1 MKKSV
6 ISMFFVVLL
15 LLVAACDGGAAKND
29 AENIGGDIDYEEA
42 EPGEPGDSGYYDN
55 GDTGSDPDYD
65 GGYDNGDTGSPYEP
79 GDPAE
84 PGYEDWETDDSEMSG
99 AEPTEEPEP
108 GDLIENEW
116 VETAAENTS
125 TFSIDVDTASYT
137 LIRNYLMNYNQMPPK
152 DRVRIEEM
160 VNYFDYDYPQPE
172 EGRPFSVTMEMAD
185 SPWRS
190 DTKIVMFGLQ
200 GKQLAANEIPVQNLV
215 FLIDVSGSMY
225 GDDRLGLLK
234 KSFKKLVEKLN
245 KDDKVSIVTYASGT
259 GVVLD
264 SVSGDKKDEIL
275 AAINNLEAG
284 GSTAGAAGIQL
295 AYELAEKNYSKD
307 ANNRIILA
315 TDGDFNVGIYDT
327 SELVSYIETERNKG
341 IFLTILGFGMG
352 NYQDDRMEQL
362 SNAGNGNYFY
372 VDNERES
379 DKIFTYDLMGTMF
392 TIAKDVKLQ
401 VVFNPAK
408 IAKYRLI
415 GYENRV
421 MANEDFNDDT
431 KDAGEIGSGHRVT
444 AFYEVF
450 LTTEK
455 PAETPEPDTDPE
467 EGEEPGEGEE
477 PAEGEPAE
485 GEPAEGEPAA
495 EPESEFGED
504 DFIIL
509 KMRYKEPDEDISK
522 YMDTVMTSA
531 NIFAEMSQNMGFA
544 SSVAEFG
551 MLLRDSKFKA
561 DSSYDSVLKRAKA
574 NIGKD
579 TFGFRG
585 EFLEMVERAKTLSR

>member
-1 MKKSV
+1 MKKSLISVFLV
-6 ISMFFVVLL
+6 IFILFVTS
-15 LLVAACDGGAAKND
+15 CGGSTTSD
-29 AENIGGDIDYEEA
+29 ASGDIGDEAYYESDDTGY
-42 EPGEPGDSGYYDN
+42 EPGDNDNSDTGDSGYYDN
-55 GDTGSDPDYD
+55 SDTGYP
-65 GGYDNGDTGSPYEP
+65 N
-79 GDPAE
+79 DPAD
-84 PGYEDWETDDSEMSG
+84 PYEDWESTDGEMSG
-99 AEPTEEPEP
+99 DDMPAEEPKP
-108 GDLIENEW
+108 GELIENEW
-116 VETAAENTS
+116 VETATENTS

-137 LIRNYLMNYNQMPPK
+137 LIRNYLMSYNYMPPK
-152 DRVRIEEM
+152 DKVRIEEM

-172 EGRPFSVTMEMAD
+172 EGKPFSVTMEMAD

-190 DTKIVMFGLQ
+190 DTKLVMFGLQ
-200 GKQLAANEIPVQNLV
+200 GKELEPDKVPAHNLV

-234 KSFKKLVEKLN
+234 KSFKKLVEKLD

-259 GVVLD
+259 AVVLD
-264 SVSGDKKDEIL
+264 SVSGDKKDEII
-275 AAINNLEAG
+275 AAIDDLEAG
-284 GSTAGAAGIQL
+284 GSTAGAAGIQS
-295 AYELAEKNYSKD
+295 AYALAEKNYSKD

-315 TDGDFNVGIYDT
+315 TDGDFNVGISNT
-327 SELVSYIETERNKG
+327 AELVSYIEEERNKG
-341 IFLTILGFGMG
+341 IYLTILGFGMG

-431 KDAGEIGSGHRVT
+431 KDAGEIGAGHRVT

-450 LTTEK
+450 LTEK
-455 PAETPEPDTDPE
+455 PAETPETETEPE
-467 EGEEPGEGEE
+467 EGEEP
-477 PAEGEPAE
+477 AETDPNEDD
-485 GEPAEGEPAA
+485 PAA
-495 EPESEFGED
+495 EPDNGFGED
-504 DFIIL
+504 DFLVL
-509 KMRYKEPDEDISK
+509 KMRYKEPDQDVSK

-531 NIFAEMSQNMGFA
+531 NILAEMSQNMGFA
-544 SSVAEFG
+544 SAVAEFG

-561 DSSYDSVLKRAKA
+561 DSSYDSVLTRAQA
-574 NIGKD
+574 NIGEDK
-579 TFGFRG
+579 FGYRG
-585 EFLEMVERAKTLSR
+585 EFLEIVERAKSLDH

>member
-15 LLVAACDGGAAKND
+15 FFMAACDGGSAKNAAD
-29 AENIGGDIDYEEA
+29 IGDD
-42 EPGEPGDSGYYDN
+42 GYYEN
-55 GDTGSDPDYD
+55 GDTGSYNDNYDSSDSDY
-65 GGYDNGDTGSPYEP
+65 GADTGSNAPNPADP
-79 GDPAE
+79 GDT
-84 PGYEDWETDDSEMSG
+84 GYEDWESTDGENYEETDPADTAPSP
-99 AEPTEEPEP
+99 EPAEEPEP
-108 GDLIENEW
+108 GELIENDW
-116 VETAAENTS
+116 VETATENTS

-137 LIRNYLMNYNQMPPK
+137 LIRNYLLKSHYMPPK
-152 DRVRIEEM
+152 DYVRIEEM
-160 VNYFDYDYPQPE
+160 INYFDYDYPQPE

-185 SPWRS
+185 SPWNK
-190 DTKIVMFGLQ
+190 DTKLVMFGLQ
-200 GKQLAANEIPVQNLV
+200 GKMLDPDKVPAHNLV
-215 FLIDVSGSMY
+215 FLIDVSGSMF

-234 KSFKKLVEKLN
+234 KSFKKLVEKLD
-245 KDDKVSIVTYASGT
+245 KDDKVSIVTYASGVNT
-259 GVVLD
+259 LLD
-264 SVSGDKKDEIL
+264 SVSGDKKDEIIE
-275 AAINNLEAG
+275 AIENLEAG
-284 GSTAGAAGIQL
+284 GSTAGYDGIQR
-295 AYELAEKNYSKD
+295 AYALAEKNYSKD

-315 TDGDFNVGIYDT
+315 TDGDFNVGISNT
-327 SELVSYIETERNKG
+327 AQLVSYIEEERNKG
-341 IFLTILGFGMG
+341 IYLTILGFGMG

-408 IAKYRLI
+408 IAKYRLV

-431 KDAGEIGSGHRVT
+431 KDAGEIGAGHRVT
-444 AFYEVF
+444 AFYEVIF
-450 LTTEK
+450 AEKK
-455 PAETPEPDTDPE
+455 PAETPETDPE
-467 EGEEPGEGEE
+467 TGEG
-477 PAEGEPAE
+477 GEPAE
-485 GEPAEGEPAA
+485 TDPNEDDPAA
-495 EPESEFGED
+495 EPETVFGED
-504 DFIIL
+504 DFLVL
-509 KMRYKEPDEDISK
+509 KMRYKEPDQDISK

-531 NIFAEMSQNMGFA
+531 NILAEMSQNMGFA

-561 DSSYDSVLKRAKA
+561 DSSYNSVLSRAKA

-585 EFLEMVERAKTLSR
+585 EFIELVEIAKSLDH

>member
-1 MKKSV
+1 
-6 ISMFFVVLL
+6 MFFVVLL
-15 LLVAACDGGAAKND
+15 LFVASCDGGFSSEAKND
-29 AENIGGDIDYEEA
+29 IGDD
-42 EPGEPGDSGYYDN
+42 GYYES
-55 GDTGSDPDYD
+55 GDTGSYNDNYD
-65 GGYDNGDTGSPYEP
+65 TGDSNAPYPEDSADTGSSYEP
-79 GDPAE
+79 GAPADQTE
-84 PGYEDWETDDSEMSG
+84 PGYEDWETNDGEMSG
-99 AEPTEEPEP
+99 DDMPAEEPKP
-108 GDLIENEW
+108 GELIENEW
-116 VETAAENTS
+116 VETKTENTS

-137 LIRNYLMNYNQMPPK
+137 LIRNYLMSYNYMPPK
-152 DRVRIEEM
+152 DKVRIEEM

-172 EGRPFSVTMEMAD
+172 DGKPFSVTMEMTD

-190 DTKIVMFGLQ
+190 DTKLVMFGLQ
-200 GKQLAANEIPVQNLV
+200 GKMLEPDKVPAHNLV

-234 KSFKKLVEKLN
+234 KSFKKLVEKLD
-245 KDDKVSIVTYASGT
+245 KDDKVSIVTYAGNA
-259 GVVLD
+259 GVLLD
-264 SVSGDKKDEIL
+264 SVSGDKKDEIIS
-275 AAINNLEAG
+275 AIENLEAG
-284 GSTAGAAGIQL
+284 GSTAGAAGIKT

-315 TDGDFNVGIYDT
+315 TDGDFNVGISNT
-327 SELVSYIETERNKG
+327 SELVAYIETERNKG

-372 VDNERES
+372 VDNEREA

-431 KDAGEIGSGHRVT
+431 KDAGEIGAGHRVT

-450 LTTEK
+450 LTEK
-455 PAETPEPDTDPE
+455 PAETPETGTEPE
-467 EGEEPGEGEE
+467 EGEEPAETDPNEG
-477 PAEGEPAE
+477 GS
-485 GEPAEGEPAA
+485 EPAA
-495 EPESEFGED
+495 EPETEFGED
-504 DFIIL
+504 DFLVL
-509 KMRYKEPDEDISK
+509 KMRYKEPDADVSK

-531 NIFAEMSQNMGFA
+531 NILAEMSQNMGFA
-544 SSVAEFG
+544 SAVAEFG

-561 DSSYDSVLKRAKA
+561 DSSYDSVSTRAKA
-574 NIGKD
+574 NIGND
-579 TFGFRG
+579 PFGFRG
-585 EFLEMVERAKTLSR
+585 EFLEMVDRAKSLDH

>member
-1 MKKSV
+1 
-6 ISMFFVVLL
+6 MFFVIFLL
-15 LLVAACDGGAAKND
+15 FVAACGGAADND
-29 AENIGGDIDYEEA
+29 SKADIGENGDYETTDTA
-42 EPGEPGDSGYYDN
+42 AADTGDSGYYDN
-55 GDTGSDPDYD
+55 SDAEYD
-65 GGYDNGDTGSPYEP
+65 PGYNDGYDNSDTGAPYEP
-79 GDPAE
+79 GDPGDPAD
-84 PGYEDWETDDSEMSG
+84 PTGYEDWETDDSEMSG
-99 AEPTEEPEP
+99 ADPTEEPEP

-116 VETAAENTS
+116 VETKTENTS

-172 EGRPFSVTMEMAD
+172 EGKPFSVTMEMAD
-185 SPWRS
+185 SPWRN
-190 DTKIVMFGLQ
+190 DTKLVMFGLQ

-225 GDDRLGLLK
+225 GADRLGLLK
-234 KSFKKLVEKLN
+234 KSFVKLVEKLN
-245 KDDKVSIVTYASGT
+245 KDDKVSIVTYASGVNT
-259 GVVLD
+259 VLD
-264 SVSGDKKDEIL
+264 SVSGDKKDDIIS
-275 AAINNLEAG
+275 AIENLEAG
-284 GSTAGAAGIQL
+284 GSTAGSDGIQR
-295 AYELAEKNYSKD
+295 AYALAEKNYSKD

-315 TDGDFNVGIYDT
+315 TDGDFNVGISNT
-327 SELVSYIETERNKG
+327 SELVAYIETERNKG
-341 IFLTILGFGMG
+341 IYLTILGFGMG

-372 VDNERES
+372 IDSEKES
-379 DKIFTYDLMGTMF
+379 DKVFTINLMGTMF

-431 KDAGEIGSGHRVT
+431 KDAGEIGAGHRVT

-450 LTTEK
+450 LTEEK
-455 PAETPEPDTDPE
+455 PAETPETGTDPE
-467 EGEEPGEGEE
+467 DGGEQGESAQDEE
-477 PAEGEPAE
+477 
-485 GEPAEGEPAA
+485 EPAA
-495 EPESEFGED
+495 EPDSEFGED

-551 MLLRDSKFKA
+551 MLLRESKFKA
-561 DSSYDSVLKRAKA
+561 DSSYDAVLTRAKA

-579 TFGFRG
+579 TLGFRG
-585 EFLEMVERAKTLSR
+585 EFLEIVERAKSLSK

>member
-1 MKKSV
+1 MKKSLISVFLV
-6 ISMFFVVLL
+6 IFILFVTS
-15 LLVAACDGGAAKND
+15 CGGSTTSD
-29 AENIGGDIDYEEA
+29 ASGDIGDEAYYESDDTGY
-42 EPGEPGDSGYYDN
+42 EPGYNDNSCDTGDSGYYDN
-55 GDTGSDPDYD
+55 SDTGYP
-65 GGYDNGDTGSPYEP
+65 N
-79 GDPAE
+79 DPAD
-84 PGYEDWETDDSEMSG
+84 PYEDWETTDSEMPG
-99 AEPTEEPEP
+99 EIDPYEPTEEPQP
-108 GDLIENEW
+108 GELIENEW
-116 VETAAENTS
+116 VETATENTS

-137 LIRNYLMNYNQMPPK
+137 LIRNYLMSYNYMPPK
-152 DRVRIEEM
+152 DKVRIEEM

-172 EGRPFSVTMEMAD
+172 EGKPFSVTMEMAD

-190 DTKIVMFGLQ
+190 DTKLVMFGLQ
-200 GKQLAANEIPVQNLV
+200 GKELEPDKVPAHNLV

-225 GDDRLGLLK
+225 GEDRLGLLQ
-234 KSFKKLVEKLN
+234 KSFKKLVEKLD
-245 KDDKVSIVTYASGT
+245 KDDKVSIVTYASGVNT
-259 GVVLD
+259 LLD
-264 SVSGDKKDEIL
+264 SVSGDKKDEII
-275 AAINNLEAG
+275 AAIDDLEAG
-284 GSTAGAAGIQL
+284 GSTAGSDGIQR
-295 AYELAEKNYSKD
+295 AYALAEKNYSKD

-315 TDGDFNVGIYDT
+315 TDGDFNVGISNT
-327 SELVSYIETERNKG
+327 AQLVSYIEEERNKG
-341 IFLTILGFGMG
+341 IYLTILGFGMG

-372 VDNERES
+372 VDSERES

-431 KDAGEIGSGHRVT
+431 KDAGEIGAGHRVT

-450 LTTEK
+450 LAENK
-455 PAETPEPDTDPE
+455 PAETPETDAE
-467 EGEEPGEGEE
+467 EGEE
-477 PAEGEPAE
+477 PAETDPNE
-485 GEPAEGEPAA
+485 GEDGPAA
-495 EPESEFGED
+495 EPETEFGED
-504 DFIIL
+504 DLLVL
-509 KMRYKEPDEDISK
+509 KMRYKEPEADISK

-531 NIFAEMSQNMGFA
+531 NILAEMSQNMGFA
-544 SSVAEFG
+544 SAVAEFG

-561 DSSYDSVLKRAKA
+561 DSSYDSVLTRAKA

-585 EFLEMVERAKTLSR
+585 EFLEMVTKAKSLDK

>member
-15 LLVAACDGGAAKND
+15 LLVAACDGGAAKNAD
-29 AENIGGDIDYEEA
+29 GAIGDDGYYESGENGGYNDNYDT
-42 EPGEPGDSGYYDN
+42 GDSNAPYPEDST
-55 GDTGSDPDYD
+55 DTGS
-65 GGYDNGDTGSPYEP
+65 SYEP
-79 GDPAE
+79 GADPAE
-84 PGYEDWETDDSEMSG
+84 PGYEDWESSDSEMSG
-99 AEPTEEPEP
+99 DDMPTEPAEEPAP

-185 SPWRS
+185 SPWNNE
-190 DTKIVMFGLQ
+190 TKLVMFGLQ

-245 KDDKVSIVTYASGT
+245 KDDKVSIVTYAGNA
-259 GVVLD
+259 GVILD
-264 SVSGDKKDEIL
+264 SVSGDKKDEIIS
-275 AAINNLEAG
+275 AIENLEAG
-284 GSTAGAAGIQL
+284 GSTAGAAGIKT
-295 AYELAEKNYSKD
+295 AYTLAEKNYSKD

-315 TDGDFNVGIYDT
+315 TDGDFNVGISST
-327 SELVSYIETERNKG
+327 SELVAYIEQERNKG
-341 IFLTILGFGMG
+341 IYLTILGFGMG

-372 VDNERES
+372 IDSEKES
-379 DKIFTYDLMGTMF
+379 DKVFTVNLMGTMF

-431 KDAGEIGSGHRVT
+431 KDAGEIGAGHRVT

-450 LTTEK
+450 LAEK
-455 PAETPEPDTDPE
+455 PAETPETPETDPE
-467 EGEEPGEGEE
+467 EGEGPSE
-477 PAEGEPAE
+477 PAPDEEDPAT
-485 GEPAEGEPAA
+485 
-495 EPESEFGED
+495 EPETAFGED
-504 DFIIL
+504 DFIVL

-531 NIFAEMSQNMGFA
+531 NILAEMSQNMGFA

-561 DSSYDSVLKRAKA
+561 DSSYDAVLDRAKA

-579 TFGFRG
+579 TLGFRG
-585 EFLEMVERAKTLSR
+585 EFLELVERAKALSK

>member
-1 MKKSV
+1 MKKSLISVCLV
-6 ISMFFVVLL
+6 IFILFVTS
-15 LLVAACDGGAAKND
+15 CGGSTTSD
-29 AENIGGDIDYEEA
+29 ASGDIGDEAYYESDDTGY
-42 EPGEPGDSGYYDN
+42 EPGYNDNSDTGDSGYYDN
-55 GDTGSDPDYD
+55 SDTGYP
-65 GGYDNGDTGSPYEP
+65 N
-79 GDPAE
+79 DPAD
-84 PGYEDWETDDSEMSG
+84 PYEDWESTDGEMSG
-99 AEPTEEPEP
+99 DDMPAEEPKP
-108 GDLIENEW
+108 GELIENEW
-116 VETAAENTS
+116 VETATENTS

-137 LIRNYLMNYNQMPPK
+137 LIRNYLMSYNYMPPK
-152 DRVRIEEM
+152 DKVRIEEM

-172 EGRPFSVTMEMAD
+172 EGKPFSVTMEMAD

-190 DTKIVMFGLQ
+190 DTKLVMFGLQ
-200 GKQLAANEIPVQNLV
+200 GKELEPDKVPAHNLV

-234 KSFKKLVEKLN
+234 KSFKKLVEKLD

-259 GVVLD
+259 AVVLD
-264 SVSGDKKDEIL
+264 SVSGDKKDEII
-275 AAINNLEAG
+275 AAIDDLEAG
-284 GSTAGAAGIQL
+284 GSTAGAAGIQS
-295 AYELAEKNYSKD
+295 AYALAEKNYSKD

-315 TDGDFNVGIYDT
+315 TDGDFNVGISNT
-327 SELVSYIETERNKG
+327 AQLVSYIEEERNKG
-341 IFLTILGFGMG
+341 IYLTILGFGMG

-431 KDAGEIGSGHRVT
+431 KDAGEIGAGHRVT

-450 LTTEK
+450 LTEK
-455 PAETPEPDTDPE
+455 PAETPETETEPE
-467 EGEEPGEGEE
+467 EGEEP
-477 PAEGEPAE
+477 AETDPNEDD
-485 GEPAEGEPAA
+485 PAA
-495 EPESEFGED
+495 EPDNGFGED
-504 DFIIL
+504 EFLVL

-522 YMDTVMTSA
+522 YMDTLMTSA
-531 NIFAEMSQNMGFA
+531 NIKSEMSQNMGFA
-544 SSVAEFG
+544 SAVAEFG

-561 DSSYDSVLKRAKA
+561 DSSYDSVLTRAQA
-574 NIGKD
+574 NIGEDK
-579 TFGFRG
+579 FGYRG
-585 EFLEMVERAKTLSR
+585 EFLEIVERAKSLDH

>member
-1 MKKSV
+1 ML
-6 ISMFFVVLL
+6 FVVLFL
-15 LLVAACDGGAAKND
+15 FMAACDGGATKNSID
-29 AENIGGDIDYEEA
+29 GEIGENGDY
-42 EPGEPGDSGYYDN
+42 S
-55 GDTGSDPDYD
+55 DTGSYNDNYD
-65 GGYDNGDTGSPYEP
+65 TTDSEAYEPGYDNGDTGAPYEP
-79 GDPAE
+79 GDPADTA
-84 PGYEDWETDDSEMSG
+84 YEDWENDDSEMSG
-99 AEPTEEPEP
+99 DDMPTEPTEEPKP
-108 GDLIENEW
+108 GELIENEW
-116 VETAAENTS
+116 VETKTENTS

-137 LIRNYLMNYNQMPPK
+137 LIRNYLMSYNYMPPK
-152 DRVRIEEM
+152 DQVRIEEM

-172 EGRPFSVTMEMAD
+172 EGKPFSVTMEMAD

-190 DTKIVMFGLQ
+190 DTKLVMFGLQ
-200 GKQLAANEIPVQNLV
+200 GKELEPDKVPAHNLV

-225 GDDRLGLLK
+225 GDDRLGLLQ
-234 KSFKKLVEKLN
+234 KSFKKLVEKLD
-245 KDDKVSIVTYASGT
+245 KDDKVSIVTYASGVNT
-259 GVVLD
+259 LLD
-264 SVSGDKKDEIL
+264 SVSGDKKDEII
-275 AAINNLEAG
+275 AAIDDLEAG
-284 GSTAGAAGIQL
+284 GSTAGSDGIQR
-295 AYELAEKNYSKD
+295 AYALAEKNYSKD

-327 SELVSYIETERNKG
+327 SELVSYIEEERNKG
-341 IFLTILGFGMG
+341 IYLTILGFGMG

-372 VDNERES
+372 VDNEREA

-431 KDAGEIGSGHRVT
+431 KDAGEIGAGHRVT

-450 LTTEK
+450 LTEK
-455 PAETPEPDTDPE
+455 PAETPETETDAE
-467 EGEEPGEGEE
+467 EGEE
-477 PAEGEPAE
+477 PAETDPNE
-485 GEPAEGEPAA
+485 GEEEPAA
-495 EPESEFGED
+495 EPETEFGED
-504 DFIIL
+504 DFLVL
-509 KMRYKEPDEDISK
+509 KMRYKEPDADVSK

-531 NIFAEMSQNMGFA
+531 NILAEMSQNMGFA
-544 SSVAEFG
+544 SAVAEFG

-561 DSSYDSVLKRAKA
+561 DSSYDSVSTRAKA

-579 TFGFRG
+579 PFGFRG
-585 EFLEMVERAKTLSR
+585 EFLEMVDRAKSLDH

>member
-1 MKKSV
+1 MFLV
-6 ISMFFVVLL
+6 ILL
-15 LLVAACDGGAAKND
+15 LFVAACDGGAAKD
-29 AENIGGDIDYEEA
+29 AAADIGDD
-42 EPGEPGDSGYYDN
+42 GYYESGENGGYNDN
-55 GDTGSDPDYD
+55 YDTTDSSYSDTGDTGASYPE
-65 GGYDNGDTGSPYEP
+65 DT
-79 GDPAE
+79 
-84 PGYEDWETDDSEMSG
+84 GYEDWESSDSEMSG
-99 AEPTEEPEP
+99 DDMPTEPAEEPNP
-108 GDLIENEW
+108 GELIENDW
-116 VETAAENTS
+116 VETATENTS

-137 LIRNYLMNYNQMPPK
+137 LIRNYLLSYNQMPPANA
-152 DRVRIEEM
+152 VRIEEM
-160 VNYFDYDYPQPE
+160 VNYFDYEYPQPE
-172 EGRPFSVTMEMAD
+172 EGKPFSVTMEMAD
-185 SPWRS
+185 SPWNKE
-190 DTKIVMFGLQ
+190 TKLVMFGLQ
-200 GKQLAANEIPVQNLV
+200 GKMLEPDKVPAHNLV

-234 KSFKKLVEKLN
+234 KSFKKLVEKLD

-259 GVVLD
+259 GVLLD
-264 SVSGDKKDEIL
+264 SVSGDKKYEII
-275 AAINNLEAG
+275 AAIDDLEAG
-284 GSTAGAAGIQL
+284 GSTAGAAGIKT

-315 TDGDFNVGIYDT
+315 TDGDFNVGISST
-327 SELVSYIETERNKG
+327 SALVAYIEEERNKG

-408 IAKYRLI
+408 IAKYRLV

-431 KDAGEIGSGHRVT
+431 KDAGEIGAGHRVT

-450 LTTEK
+450 LAEKK
-455 PAETPEPDTDPE
+455 PAETPETGTDPE
-467 EGEEPGEGEE
+467 EGEEPAENPEDGETEPTE
-477 PAEGEPAE
+477 PAPEEG
-485 GEPAEGEPAA
+485 EGEPAA
-495 EPESEFGED
+495 EPETEFGED
-504 DFIIL
+504 DFLVL
-509 KMRYKEPDEDISK
+509 KMRYKEPDADISK

-531 NIFAEMSQNMGFA
+531 NILAKMSQNMGFA

-561 DSSYDSVLKRAKA
+561 DSSYDSVLDRAKA

-579 TFGFRG
+579 SFGFRG
-585 EFLEMVERAKTLSR
+585 EFLELVERAKTLDK

>member
-6 ISMFFVVLL
+6 ISMFLVIFLL
-15 LLVAACDGGAAKND
+15 FLAACGGAADND
-29 AENIGGDIDYEEA
+29 AKADIGENGDYEA
-42 EPGEPGDSGYYDN
+42 ADTGDSGYYDN
-55 GDTGSDPDYD
+55 SDAEYD
-65 GGYDNGDTGSPYEP
+65 PGYNDGYDNSDTGAPYEP
-79 GDPAE
+79 GDSADPSD
-84 PGYEDWETDDSEMSG
+84 PTGYEDWETDDSEMSG

-116 VETAAENTS
+116 VETKTENTS

-137 LIRNYLMNYNQMPPK
+137 LIRSYLMNYNQMPPK

-160 VNYFDYDYPQPE
+160 INYFDYDYPQPE
-172 EGRPFSVTMEMAD
+172 EGKPFSVTMEMAD
-185 SPWRS
+185 SPWRN
-190 DTKIVMFGLQ
+190 DTKLVMFGLQ

-225 GDDRLGLLK
+225 GADRLGLLK
-234 KSFKKLVEKLN
+234 KSFVKLVEKLN
-245 KDDKVSIVTYASGT
+245 KDDKVSIVTYASGVNT
-259 GVVLD
+259 VLD
-264 SVSGDKKDEIL
+264 SVSGDKKDEIIS
-275 AAINNLEAG
+275 AINNLEAG
-284 GSTAGAAGIQL
+284 GSTAGSDGIQR
-295 AYELAEKNYSKD
+295 AYALAEKNYSKD

-315 TDGDFNVGIYDT
+315 TDGDFNVGISNT
-327 SELVSYIETERNKG
+327 SELVAYIETERNKG

-372 VDNERES
+372 IDSEKES
-379 DKIFTYDLMGTMF
+379 DKVFTINLMGTMF

-431 KDAGEIGSGHRVT
+431 KDAGEIGAGHRVT

-450 LTTEK
+450 LTEEK
-455 PAETPEPDTDPE
+455 PAEDPEIPETPETPETDPE
-467 EGEEPGEGEE
+467 EGEEPAPDEE
-477 PAEGEPAE
+477 
-485 GEPAEGEPAA
+485 EPAA

-531 NIFAEMSQNMGFA
+531 DIFAEMSQNMGFA

-551 MLLRDSKFKA
+551 MLLRESKFKA
-561 DSSYDSVLKRAKA
+561 DSSYDAVLTRAKA

-579 TFGFRG
+579 TLGFRG
-585 EFLEMVERAKTLSR
+585 EFLEIVERAKTLSK

>member
-1 MKKSV
+1 ML
-6 ISMFFVVLL
+6 FVVLL
-15 LLVAACDGGAAKND
+15 FFVAACDGGSAKNGVD
-29 AENIGGDIDYEEA
+29 GDIEGEGGYNGNYDTTDTESYD
-42 EPGEPGDSGYYDN
+42 PGYDTGDS
-55 GDTGSDPDYD
+55 
-65 GGYDNGDTGSPYEP
+65 
-79 GDPAE
+79 A
-84 PGYEDWETDDSEMSG
+84 GYEDWETADSESYEG
-99 AEPTEEPEP
+99 ADPSEPAPAEDPEP
-108 GDLIENEW
+108 GELIENDW
-116 VETAAENTS
+116 VETATENTS

-137 LIRNYLMNYNQMPPK
+137 LIRNYLMSYNYMPPK
-152 DRVRIEEM
+152 DKVRIEEM

-185 SPWRS
+185 SPWNK
-190 DTKIVMFGLQ
+190 DTKLVMFGLQ
-200 GKQLAANEIPVQNLV
+200 GKMLEPDKVPAHNLV

-225 GDDRLGLLK
+225 GDDRLGLLQ
-234 KSFKKLVEKLN
+234 KSFKKLVEKLD
-245 KDDKVSIVTYASGT
+245 KDDKVSIVTYASGVNT
-259 GVVLD
+259 VLD
-264 SVSGDKKDEIL
+264 SVSGDKKDEII
-275 AAINNLEAG
+275 AAIDNLEAG
-284 GSTAGAAGIQL
+284 GSTAGSDGIQR
-295 AYELAEKNYSKD
+295 AYALAEKNYSKD

-327 SELVSYIETERNKG
+327 GELVAYIEQERNKG

-431 KDAGEIGSGHRVT
+431 KDAGEIGAGHRVT

-450 LTTEK
+450 LAENK
-455 PAETPEPDTDPE
+455 PAETPETE
-467 EGEEPGEGEE
+467 AEEGEE
-477 PAEGEPAE
+477 PAETDPE
-485 GEPAEGEPAA
+485 EGEPAA
-495 EPESEFGED
+495 EPETEFGED
-504 DFIIL
+504 DFLVL
-509 KMRYKEPDEDISK
+509 KMRYKEPEADISK

-531 NIFAEMSQNMGFA
+531 NILAEMSQNMGFA

-585 EFLEMVERAKTLSR
+585 EFLEIVAKAKSLDK

>member
-15 LLVAACDGGAAKND
+15 FFMAACDGGSAKNAAD
-29 AENIGGDIDYEEA
+29 IGDD
-42 EPGEPGDSGYYDN
+42 GYYEN
-55 GDTGSDPDYD
+55 GDTGSYNDNYDSSDSDY
-65 GGYDNGDTGSPYEP
+65 GADTGSNAPNPADP
-79 GDPAE
+79 GDT
-84 PGYEDWETDDSEMSG
+84 GYEDWESTDGENYEETDPADTAPSP
-99 AEPTEEPEP
+99 EPAEEPEP
-108 GDLIENEW
+108 GELIENDW
-116 VETAAENTS
+116 VETATENTS

-137 LIRNYLMNYNQMPPK
+137 LIRNYLLKSHYMPPK
-152 DRVRIEEM
+152 DYVRIEEM
-160 VNYFDYDYPQPE
+160 INYFDYDYPQPE

-185 SPWRS
+185 SPWNK
-190 DTKIVMFGLQ
+190 DTKLVMFGLQ
-200 GKQLAANEIPVQNLV
+200 GKMLDPDKVPAHNLV
-215 FLIDVSGSMY
+215 FLIDVSGSMF

-234 KSFKKLVEKLN
+234 KSFKKLVEKLD
-245 KDDKVSIVTYASGT
+245 KDDKVSIVTYASGVNT
-259 GVVLD
+259 LLD
-264 SVSGDKKDEIL
+264 SVSGDKKDEIIE
-275 AAINNLEAG
+275 AIENLEAG
-284 GSTAGAAGIQL
+284 GSTAGYDGIQR
-295 AYELAEKNYSKD
+295 AYALAEKNYSKD

-315 TDGDFNVGIYDT
+315 TDGDFNVGISNT
-327 SELVSYIETERNKG
+327 AQLVSYIEEERNKG
-341 IFLTILGFGMG
+341 IYLTILGFGMG

-401 VVFNPAK
+401 VVFNPEK

-431 KDAGEIGSGHRVT
+431 KDAGEIGAGHRVT
-444 AFYEVF
+444 AFYEVIF
-450 LTTEK
+450 AEKK
-455 PAETPEPDTDPE
+455 PAETPETDPE
-467 EGEEPGEGEE
+467 TEEG
-477 PAEGEPAE
+477 GEPAE
-485 GEPAEGEPAA
+485 TDPNEDDPAA
-495 EPESEFGED
+495 EPETIFGED
-504 DFIIL
+504 DFLVL
-509 KMRYKEPDEDISK
+509 KMRYKEPDQDISK

-531 NIFAEMSQNMGFA
+531 NILAEMSQNMGFA

-561 DSSYDSVLKRAKA
+561 DSSYNSVLSRAKA

-585 EFLEMVERAKTLSR
+585 EFIELVEIAKSLDH

>member
-1 MKKSV
+1 
-6 ISMFFVVLL
+6 MFFIVLL
-15 LLVAACDGGAAKND
+15 LFMAACDGGAATKADAADIGDDGYYESGDTGSYND
-29 AENIGGDIDYEEA
+29 NYDT
-42 EPGEPGDSGYYDN
+42 GDSGYYEN
-55 GDTGSDPDYD
+55 SDSEAYEPGYD
-65 GGYDNGDTGSPYEP
+65 GGYDNSDTGAPYEP
-79 GDPAE
+79 GDPTD
-84 PGYEDWETDDSEMSG
+84 YEDWESTDGEMSG
-99 AEPTEEPEP
+99 DDMPAEEPKP
-108 GDLIENEW
+108 GELIENEW
-116 VETAAENTS
+116 VETATENTS

-137 LIRNYLMNYNQMPPK
+137 LIRNYLMSYNYMPPK
-152 DRVRIEEM
+152 DKVRIEEM

-172 EGRPFSVTMEMAD
+172 EGKPFSVTMEMAD

-190 DTKIVMFGLQ
+190 DTKLVMFGLQ
-200 GKQLAANEIPVQNLV
+200 GKELEPDKVPAHNLV

-234 KSFKKLVEKLN
+234 KSFKKLVEKLD

-259 GVVLD
+259 AVVLD
-264 SVSGDKKDEIL
+264 SVSGDKKDEII
-275 AAINNLEAG
+275 AAIDDLEAG
-284 GSTAGAAGIQL
+284 GSTAGAAGIQS
-295 AYELAEKNYSKD
+295 AYALAEKNYSKD
-307 ANNRIILA
+307 ANNRIILV

-327 SELVSYIETERNKG
+327 GELVAYIEQERNKG

-431 KDAGEIGSGHRVT
+431 KDAGEIGAGHRVT

-450 LTTEK
+450 LTEK
-455 PAETPEPDTDPE
+455 PAETPETGTE
-467 EGEEPGEGEE
+467 EGEE
-477 PAEGEPAE
+477 PAETDPNEDD
-485 GEPAEGEPAA
+485 PAA
-495 EPESEFGED
+495 EPETEFGED
-504 DFIIL
+504 DFLVL
-509 KMRYKEPDEDISK
+509 KMRYKEPDQDVSK

-531 NIFAEMSQNMGFA
+531 NILAEMSQNMGFA
-544 SSVAEFG
+544 SAVAEFG

-561 DSSYDSVLKRAKA
+561 DSSYDSVLNRAQA

-579 TFGFRG
+579 TFGLRG
-585 EFLEMVERAKTLSR
+585 EFLELVERAQDLSR

>member
-6 ISMFFVVLL
+6 ISVLFVVLL
-15 LLVAACDGGAAKND
+15 LFVASCGSASKNAD
-29 AENIGGDIDYEEA
+29 GDIVDSDYYDAADTE
-42 EPGEPGDSGYYDN
+42 DSGYYENGDAEYDPGYN
-55 GDTGSDPDYD
+55 GGYDSGDTGA
-65 GGYDNGDTGSPYEP
+65 PYEP
-79 GDPAE
+79 GDSVDSDA
-84 PGYEDWETDDSEMSG
+84 GDWETNDSEYDG
-99 AEPTEEPEP
+99 TNPTEQPEP

-116 VETAAENTS
+116 VETKVENTS

-137 LIRNYLMNYNQMPPK
+137 LIRNYLMTYNQLPPK

-160 VNYFDYDYPQPE
+160 VNYFEYDYPQPE
-172 EGRPFSVTMEMAD
+172 EGKPFSVTMEMAD

-190 DTKIVMFGLQ
+190 DTKLVMFGLQ

-225 GDDRLGLLK
+225 GADRLGLLK

-245 KDDKVSIVTYASGT
+245 ENDKVSIVTYAGSA

-264 SVSGDKKDEIL
+264 SVSGDKKETIIS
-275 AAINNLEAG
+275 AIDNLEAG
-284 GSTAGAAGIQL
+284 GSTAGAEGIQT

-315 TDGDFNVGIYDT
+315 TDGDFNVGISDT
-327 SELVSYIETERNKG
+327 DELVAYIETERNKG

-372 VDNERES
+372 IDSERES
-379 DKIFTYDLMGTMF
+379 DKVFTVNLMGTMF

-408 IAKYRLI
+408 IAKYRLV

-431 KDAGEIGSGHRVT
+431 KDAGEIGAGHRVT
-444 AFYEVF
+444 AFYEVI
-450 LTTEK
+450 LTAKEEV
-455 PAETPEPDTDPE
+455 ET
-467 EGEEPGEGEE
+467 EE
-477 PAEGEPAE
+477 PAENTDENSGTESDGEENGGAGEPAE
-485 GEPAEGEPAA
+485 TEGGEDTT
-495 EPESEFGED
+495 EPEVTFGED
-504 DFIIL
+504 DFLLL
-509 KMRYKEPDEDISK
+509 KMRYKEPDQDISK
-522 YMDTVMTSA
+522 YMDTFMTSA
-531 NIFAEMSQNMGFA
+531 NIFETMSQNMGFA

-561 DSSYDSVLKRAKA
+561 DSSYNSVLKRAKA
-574 NIGKD
+574 NIGTD
-579 TFGFRG
+579 TFGYRG
-585 EFLEMVERAKTLSR
+585 EFIEIVEIAKELSR

>member
-1 MKKSV
+1 
-6 ISMFFVVLL
+6 MFFVVLL
-15 LLVAACDGGAAKND
+15 LFMAACDGGAANKAD
-29 AENIGGDIDYEEA
+29 AADIGDD
-42 EPGEPGDSGYYDN
+42 GYYES
-55 GDTGSDPDYD
+55 GDTGSYNDNYD
-65 GGYDNGDTGSPYEP
+65 TTDSEAYEPGYDNSDTGSPYEP
-79 GDPAE
+79 GDPTD
-84 PGYEDWETDDSEMSG
+84 YEDWESTDGEMSG
-99 AEPTEEPEP
+99 DDMPAEEPKP
-108 GDLIENEW
+108 GELIENEW
-116 VETAAENTS
+116 VETKTENTS

-137 LIRNYLMNYNQMPPK
+137 LIRNYLMSYNYMPPK
-152 DRVRIEEM
+152 DKVRIEEM

-172 EGRPFSVTMEMAD
+172 EGKPFSVTMEMAD

-190 DTKIVMFGLQ
+190 DTKLVMFGLQ
-200 GKQLAANEIPVQNLV
+200 GKELAANEIPVQNLV

-225 GDDRLGLLK
+225 GADRLGLLK
-234 KSFKKLVEKLN
+234 KSFVKLVEKLN
-245 KDDKVSIVTYASGT
+245 KDDKVSIVTYASGVNT
-259 GVVLD
+259 VLD
-264 SVSGDKKDEIL
+264 SVSGDKKDEII

-284 GSTAGAAGIQL
+284 GSTAGSDGIQR
-295 AYELAEKNYSKD
+295 AYALAEKNYSKD

-315 TDGDFNVGIYDT
+315 TDGDFNVGISNT
-327 SELVSYIETERNKG
+327 SELVAYIETERNKG

-372 VDNERES
+372 IDSEKES
-379 DKIFTYDLMGTMF
+379 DKVFTIDLMGTMF

-431 KDAGEIGSGHRVT
+431 KDAGEIGAGHRVT

-450 LTTEK
+450 LTEK
-455 PAETPEPDTDPE
+455 PAETPETETDAE
-467 EGEEPGEGEE
+467 EGEE
-477 PAEGEPAE
+477 PAETDPNE
-485 GEPAEGEPAA
+485 GESDPAA
-495 EPESEFGED
+495 EPETEFGED
-504 DFIIL
+504 DFLVL
-509 KMRYKEPDEDISK
+509 KMRYKEPEADISK

-531 NIFAEMSQNMGFA
+531 NILAEMSQNMGFA
-544 SSVAEFG
+544 SAVAEFG

-561 DSSYDSVLKRAKA
+561 DSSYDSVSTRAKA

-579 TFGFRG
+579 PFGFRG
-585 EFLEMVERAKTLSR
+585 EFLEMVDRAKSLDH

>member
-15 LLVAACDGGAAKND
+15 FFMAACDGGSAKNAAD
-29 AENIGGDIDYEEA
+29 IGDD
-42 EPGEPGDSGYYDN
+42 GYYEN
-55 GDTGSDPDYD
+55 GDTGSYNDNYDSSDSDY
-65 GGYDNGDTGSPYEP
+65 GADTGSNAPNPADP
-79 GDPAE
+79 GDT
-84 PGYEDWETDDSEMSG
+84 GYEDWESTDGENYEETDPADTAPSP
-99 AEPTEEPEP
+99 EPAEEPEP
-108 GDLIENEW
+108 GELIENDW
-116 VETAAENTS
+116 VETATENTS

-137 LIRNYLMNYNQMPPK
+137 LIRNYLLKSHYMPPK
-152 DRVRIEEM
+152 DYVRIEEM
-160 VNYFDYDYPQPE
+160 INYFDYDYPQPE

-185 SPWRS
+185 SPWNK
-190 DTKIVMFGLQ
+190 DTKLVMFGLQ
-200 GKQLAANEIPVQNLV
+200 GKMLDPDKVPAHNLV
-215 FLIDVSGSMY
+215 FLIDVSGSMF

-234 KSFKKLVEKLN
+234 KSFKKLVEKLD
-245 KDDKVSIVTYASGT
+245 KDDKVSIVTYASGVNT
-259 GVVLD
+259 LLD
-264 SVSGDKKDEIL
+264 SVSGDKKDEIIE
-275 AAINNLEAG
+275 AIENLEAG
-284 GSTAGAAGIQL
+284 GSTAGYDGIQR
-295 AYELAEKNYSKD
+295 AYALAEKNYSKD

-315 TDGDFNVGIYDT
+315 TDGDFNVGISNT
-327 SELVSYIETERNKG
+327 AQLVSYIEEERNKG
-341 IFLTILGFGMG
+341 IYLTILGFGMG

-401 VVFNPAK
+401 VVFNPEK

-431 KDAGEIGSGHRVT
+431 KDAGEIGAGHRVT
-444 AFYEVF
+444 AFYEVIF
-450 LTTEK
+450 AEKK
-455 PAETPEPDTDPE
+455 PAETPETDPE
-467 EGEEPGEGEE
+467 TEEG
-477 PAEGEPAE
+477 GEPAE
-485 GEPAEGEPAA
+485 TDPNEDDPAA
-495 EPESEFGED
+495 EPETIFGED
-504 DFIIL
+504 DFLVL
-509 KMRYKEPDEDISK
+509 KMRYKEPDQDISK

-531 NIFAEMSQNMGFA
+531 NILAEMSQNMGFA

-585 EFLEMVERAKTLSR
+585 EFIELVEIAKSLDH

>member
-1 MKKSV
+1 MFLV
-6 ISMFFVVLL
+6 IFLL
-15 LLVAACDGGAAKND
+15 FLAACGGSAAND
-29 AENIGGDIDYEEA
+29 AEAGIGDNGDYEA
-42 EPGEPGDSGYYDN
+42 ADPGDSGYYDN
-55 GDTGSDPDYD
+55 TDAEYDPGYNGGYDSGDTGA
-65 GGYDNGDTGSPYEP
+65 PYEP
-79 GDPAE
+79 GDSVDSDA
-84 PGYEDWETDDSEMSG
+84 GDWETNDSEYDG
-99 AEPTEEPEP
+99 TNPTEQPEP

-116 VETAAENTS
+116 VETKVENTS

-137 LIRNYLMNYNQMPPK
+137 LIRNYLMTYNQLPPK

-160 VNYFDYDYPQPE
+160 VNYFEYDYPQPE
-172 EGRPFSVTMEMAD
+172 EGKPFSVTMEMAD

-190 DTKIVMFGLQ
+190 DTKLVMFGLQ

-225 GDDRLGLLK
+225 GADRLGLLK

-245 KDDKVSIVTYASGT
+245 ENDKVSIVTYAGSA

-264 SVSGDKKDEIL
+264 SVSGDKKETIIS
-275 AAINNLEAG
+275 AIDNLEAG
-284 GSTAGAAGIQL
+284 GSTAGAEGIQT

-315 TDGDFNVGIYDT
+315 TDGDFNVGISDT
-327 SELVSYIETERNKG
+327 DELVAYIETERNKG
-341 IFLTILGFGMG
+341 IYLTILGFGMG

-372 VDNERES
+372 IDSERES
-379 DKIFTYDLMGTMF
+379 DKVFTVNLMGTMF

-431 KDAGEIGSGHRVT
+431 KDAGEIGAGHRVT

-450 LTTEK
+450 LAEEK
-455 PAETPEPDTDPE
+455 PAENPETHETPETPETPETDPE
-467 EGEEPGEGEE
+467 EGEDPAEPAPDEEE
-477 PAEGEPAE
+477 PAVEPAD
-485 GEPAEGEPAA
+485 
-495 EPESEFGED
+495 EFGED

-531 NIFAEMSQNMGFA
+531 NILAEMSQNMGFA

-561 DSSYDSVLKRAKA
+561 DSSFDAVLTRAKA

-579 TFGFRG
+579 TLGFRG
-585 EFLEMVERAKTLSR
+585 EFLEIVERAKTLSK

>member
-15 LLVAACDGGAAKND
+15 LFMAACDGGLAKNAAAD
-29 AENIGGDIDYEEA
+29 IGDD
-42 EPGEPGDSGYYDN
+42 GYYES
-55 GDTGSDPDYD
+55 GDTGSYNDNYD
-65 GGYDNGDTGSPYEP
+65 TGDSNAPYPEDSADTGSSYEP
-79 GDPAE
+79 GAPADQTE
-84 PGYEDWETDDSEMSG
+84 PGYEDWETNDGEMSG
-99 AEPTEEPEP
+99 DDMPAEEPKP
-108 GDLIENEW
+108 GELIENEW
-116 VETAAENTS
+116 VETKTENTS

-137 LIRNYLMNYNQMPPK
+137 LIRNYLMSYNYMPPK
-152 DRVRIEEM
+152 DKVRIEEM

-172 EGRPFSVTMEMAD
+172 EGKPFSVTMEMTD

-190 DTKIVMFGLQ
+190 DTKLVMFGLQ
-200 GKQLAANEIPVQNLV
+200 GKMLEPDKVPAHNLV

-234 KSFKKLVEKLN
+234 KSFKKLVEKLD
-245 KDDKVSIVTYASGT
+245 KDDKVSIVTYAGNA
-259 GVVLD
+259 GVLLD
-264 SVSGDKKDEIL
+264 SVSGDKKDEIIS
-275 AAINNLEAG
+275 AIENLEAG
-284 GSTAGAAGIQL
+284 GSTAGAAGIKT

-327 SELVSYIETERNKG
+327 NELVSYIETERNKG

-372 VDNERES
+372 VDNEREA

-431 KDAGEIGSGHRVT
+431 KDAGEIGAGHRVT

-450 LTTEK
+450 LTEK
-455 PAETPEPDTDPE
+455 PAETPETETEPE
-467 EGEEPGEGEE
+467 EG
-477 PAEGEPAE
+477 GEPAE
-485 GEPAEGEPAA
+485 TDPDEGESEPAA
-495 EPESEFGED
+495 EPETVFGED
-504 DFIIL
+504 DFLVL
-509 KMRYKEPDEDISK
+509 KMRYKEPDADISK

-544 SSVAEFG
+544 SAVAEFG

-561 DSSYDSVLKRAKA
+561 DSSYDSVLKRAKE

-585 EFLEMVERAKTLSR
+585 EFLELVEIAKSLDH

>member
-1 MKKSV
+1 MKRSV
-6 ISMFFVVLL
+6 ISIFSVIFLLFVT
-15 LLVAACDGGAAKND
+15 ACDGGSSKNSFD
-29 AENIGGDIDYEEA
+29 GDIEGNGSYNDNYDADESGVY
-42 EPGEPGDSGYYDN
+42 EPGYDT
-55 GDTGSDPDYD
+55 GDTG
-65 GGYDNGDTGSPYEP
+65 
-79 GDPAE
+79 A
-84 PGYEDWETDDSEMSG
+84 YEDWETTDSESYDG
-99 AEPTEEPEP
+99 ADPSEPEP
-108 GDLIENEW
+108 EPAEDPEQGDLIENEW
-116 VETAAENTS
+116 VETASENTS

-137 LIRNYLMNYNQMPPK
+137 LIRSYLMSYNRMPPK
-152 DRVRIEEM
+152 ERVRIEEM

-172 EGRPFSVTMEMAD
+172 EGRPFSVTMEMTD

-190 DTKIVMFGLQ
+190 DTKLVMFGLQ
-200 GKQLAANEIPVQNLV
+200 GKQLAANEVPAQNLV

-234 KSFKKLVEKLN
+234 KSFKKLVEKLG
-245 KDDKVSIVTYASGT
+245 KDDKVSIVTYASGVDT
-259 GVVLD
+259 ILD
-264 SVSGDKKDEIL
+264 SVSGDKKDEIVS
-275 AAINNLEAG
+275 AIENLDAN
-284 GSTAGAAGIQL
+284 GSTAGSDGIQR
-295 AYELAEKNYSKD
+295 AYALAEKNYSKD

-327 SELVSYIETERNKG
+327 SELVAYIEKERNKG

-352 NYQDDRMEQL
+352 NYQDYRMEEL

-421 MANEDFNDDT
+421 MANEDFDDDT
-431 KDAGEIGSGHRVT
+431 KDAGEIGAGHRVT

-450 LTTEK
+450 LTEK
-455 PAETPEPDTDPE
+455 NEQPAETPETKTDPE
-467 EGEEPGEGEE
+467 EGEEPSEPAPNEGEGET
-477 PAEGEPAE
+477 
-485 GEPAEGEPAA
+485 

-509 KMRYKEPDEDISK
+509 KMRYKEPEADMSK

-531 NIFAEMSQNMGFA
+531 NILAEMSQNMGFA

-579 TFGFRG
+579 QFGLRG
-585 EFLEMVERAKTLSR
+585 EFLEIVERAKTLDK

>member
-6 ISMFFVVLL
+6 ISMLFVVLL
-15 LLVAACDGGAAKND
+15 FFMAACDGGSAKNAAD
-29 AENIGGDIDYEEA
+29 IGDD
-42 EPGEPGDSGYYDN
+42 GYYEN
-55 GDTGSDPDYD
+55 GDTGSYNDNYDSSDSDY
-65 GGYDNGDTGSPYEP
+65 GADTGSNAPNPADP
-79 GDPAE
+79 GDT
-84 PGYEDWETDDSEMSG
+84 GYEDWESTDGENYEETDPADTAPSP
-99 AEPTEEPEP
+99 EPAEEPEP
-108 GDLIENEW
+108 GELIENDW
-116 VETAAENTS
+116 VETATENTS

-137 LIRNYLMNYNQMPPK
+137 LIRNYLLKSHYMPPK
-152 DRVRIEEM
+152 DYVRIEEM
-160 VNYFDYDYPQPE
+160 INYFDYDYPQPE

-185 SPWRS
+185 SPWNK
-190 DTKIVMFGLQ
+190 DTKLVMFGLQ
-200 GKQLAANEIPVQNLV
+200 GKMLDPDKVPAHNLV
-215 FLIDVSGSMY
+215 FLIDVSGSMF

-234 KSFKKLVEKLN
+234 KSFKKLVEKLD
-245 KDDKVSIVTYASGT
+245 KDDKVSIVTYASGVHT
-259 GVVLD
+259 LLD
-264 SVSGDKKDEIL
+264 SVSGDKKDEIIE
-275 AAINNLEAG
+275 AIENLEAG
-284 GSTAGAAGIQL
+284 GSTAGYDGIQR
-295 AYELAEKNYSKD
+295 AYALAEKNYSKD

-315 TDGDFNVGIYDT
+315 TDGDFNVGISNT
-327 SELVSYIETERNKG
+327 AQLVSYIEEERNKG
-341 IFLTILGFGMG
+341 IYLTILGFGMG

-401 VVFNPAK
+401 VVFNPEK

-431 KDAGEIGSGHRVT
+431 KDAGEIGAGHRVT
-444 AFYEVF
+444 AFYEVIF
-450 LTTEK
+450 AEKK
-455 PAETPEPDTDPE
+455 PAETPETETDPE
-467 EGEEPGEGEE
+467 EG
-477 PAEGEPAE
+477 GEPAE
-485 GEPAEGEPAA
+485 SDPEESES
-495 EPESEFGED
+495 ESEFGED
-504 DFIIL
+504 DFLVL
-509 KMRYKEPDEDISK
+509 KMRYKEPDQDISK

-531 NIFAEMSQNMGFA
+531 NILAEMSQNMGFA

-585 EFLEMVERAKTLSR
+585 EFLELVERAKTLDK